1 MDNVY
6 TSPSFQNNSFASVA
20 QRCRE
25 RIEAEAEKEKDDVS
39 GFSEHKIRPLNRK
52 RRRLASNQRK
62 CSLRLQRDS
71 FSRLF

>member
-6 TSPSFQNNSFASVA
+6 TSPSFQNNSFASVE

-39 GFSEHKIRPLNRK
+39 GFFRTQDTPVKQEKKKACKQSKK
-52 RRRLASNQRK
+52 V
-62 CSLRLQRDS
+62 
-71 FSRLF
+71 FSQTPTGFF